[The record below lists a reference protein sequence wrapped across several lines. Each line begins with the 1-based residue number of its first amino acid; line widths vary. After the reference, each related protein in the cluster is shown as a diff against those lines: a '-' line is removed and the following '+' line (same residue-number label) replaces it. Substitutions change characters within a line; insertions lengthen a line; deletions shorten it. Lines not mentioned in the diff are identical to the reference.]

1 MEPTLRS
8 AQVLKQEAEDL
19 GFEGKEILD
28 YVKDQQKLDREERA
42 EWRKIRMAELQGEDK
57 KRADEIRI
65 AQIGAEAEEKK
76 RADEIR
82 FAQIEAAK
90 EQAKIEAEKELALK
104 ELELKA
110 QQSQAG
116 ASLAATPPP
125 RNKDAKSPKLPSFID
140 EKDELDSYL
149 LRFERYAENASWEKD
164 TWAIKL
170 SALLTGRAMDV
181 YTRMSDADASDYDKL
196 KKALLTR
203 YNYTEDG
210 YRKRFRE
217 ATPETEETPDQFIIR
232 LKNYLAKWL
241 ELSGSSPQNFDAL
254 VDLILK
260 EQFINACSED
270 LAMYLLERGPKDLV
284 ELTTWAQKYLKAHK
298 EQLGKSKA
306 TVQPRRVDQKKTT
319 QSKPDSSQG
328 RQRKLQCY
336 SCRGFGHRQSKCGT
350 KISPG
355 KDQKGS
361 STPVSQSRKKKT
373 RAMVAQLDEDGEKAF
388 TCVEVEGTRS
398 RRNSK
403 KSGTEG
409 STNSDRAV
417 YSAVCRAQS
426 NDGQT
431 YVGVGKLN
439 GRPVKVLRDTGCTG
453 MIVDRALVPDVMV
466 IPGSSGSLQMVD
478 HTLIDVSLANVYLDS
493 PYYKGHCRVMCV
505 SSPVYPV
512 IIGNVR
518 GARRMLPDPDWKA
531 EDQPGVRARTSGG
544 NKDKDN
550 DDNQGG
556 DIPAW
561 MFRRSN
567 QKTEKSAPKERDSK
581 KKPAQPKENND
592 RARRNVKDKEG
603 ATEEKCVA
611 GPVVTR
617 AQAKKSDKVHPLK
630 VKEAMSSVDKSTIEN
645 LQKKDSTLKKCFDRI
660 GKPIIRENYVGEFYK
675 KNGLLYRKHQ
685 ETKTGRSFNQLV
697 VPKELRRQ
705 VMSVNHESAFSGHLG
720 AKKTEVRILP
730 NFFWPGL
737 RQDVIRFCR
746 SCDVCQRTVKRG
758 SVRKVPLGSMPLID
772 TPFKRVAVDI
782 VGPIAPPSE
791 AGHRYILTLIDYAT
805 RYPEAVPLKKITT
818 EAVAEALLD
827 IYSRVG
833 IPEEVLPDQG
843 TQFMSECMQEVSRL
857 LSIKGLTS
865 TPYHPICNGLV
876 ERWNGTLKSMIKRLC
891 QDQPK
896 QWHRLINPVLF
907 AYREVPQESAGFSP
921 FQLLYGRSVRGPG
934 TILKELWTKEVNIPE
949 VKSSYEYVTELRER
963 LEDSLKLAQE
973 ELEKSQKRYKRHYD
987 RKAKPRRLE
996 VGDRVLILLPTDSNK
1011 LLMQWRGPYTVES
1024 RVGAND
1030 YRVKMGSKTKT
1041 YHINMLKKYISREP
1055 EGNVVT
1061 VDDTDGATV
1070 AVAGVIH
1077 QDVDPE
1083 LGEVPDLEGYHQR
1096 EGVRDVKLGDE
1107 LPEDQRRVLKD
1118 LVRRYPDVFT
1128 DMPGETDVIQH
1139 QIRLSDDTP
1148 IRCKP
1153 YPLPYAMREELRN
1166 EVDTMLEM
1174 GVVRPSTSPYASPI
1188 VMVKKKDG
1196 SNRVCI
1202 DFRKLNKITEVDP
1215 EPMTTA
1221 EDLFR
1226 RLSGKKYL
1234 SKIDLTKGYWQI
1246 PVAPEDVHKT
1256 AFVTPDGQY
1265 EFTRM
1270 PFGMVNSGATL
1281 VRGLRKILE
1290 GMPGVGSYIDD
1301 IVIYSDSWE
1310 DHIKTLKE
1318 LFSRLRKARI
1328 TARPTKCLLGAS
1340 RMEFLGHQ
1348 VGGDIITPSRDNLE
1362 KVRNTPR
1369 PTTKKQVRSFLGLV
1383 GYYRD
1388 HIPAFAEISAPLTD
1402 LLKKGKAEHI
1412 QWSEA
1417 QERAYSLL
1425 KEYLLQEPVLKLPDL
1440 SKPFVLRTD
1449 ASGVGVA
1456 AVLLQE
1462 NDGKL
1467 YPVGYASKKL
1477 NLTEARYPIIEKE
1490 CLAVV
1495 WGIKRFKLYL
1505 AGRRFTLQ
1513 TDHKPLKYLKDASYQ
1528 NDRVFRWAVAV
1539 QEYSFRV
1546 EDIPGRENI
1555 GADFLSRTG
1564 YSC

>member
-1 MEPTLRS
+1 MQPTLRT

-28 YVKDQQKLDREERA
+28 YVKDQQKLDREERT
-42 EWRKIRMAELQGEDK
+42 EWRKIRMTELQGEEK

-65 AQIGAEAEEKK
+65 AQIEAEAEEKKRADELQAEREK

-82 FAQIEAAK
+82 FAQIEA
-90 EQAKIEAEKELALK
+90 EKELKIK
-104 ELELKA
+104 EMELQA
-110 QQSQAG
+110 QQAQAQVTAS

-125 RNKDAKSPKLPSFID
+125 RNKDAKSPKLPNFID

-149 LRFERYAENASWEKD
+149 LRYERYAENASWEKD

-170 SALLTGRAMDV
+170 SALLTGRAMEV

-217 ATPETEETPDQFIIR
+217 VTPETEETPDQFVIR

-254 VDLILK
+254 VDLIVK

-284 ELTTWAQKYLKAHK
+284 ELTTWAQKYLIAHK

-306 TVQPRRVDQKKTT
+306 AVQPRRLDQKKTT

-328 RQRKLQCY
+328 RQRSLQCY
-336 SCRGFGHRQSKCGT
+336 RCRGFGHRQSECGT

-355 KDQKGS
+355 KEQKGS
-361 STPVSQSRKKKT
+361 STPVSQSSQKKT
-373 RAMVAQLDEDGEKAF
+373 RAMVAQLDEGGEKAL
-388 TCVEVEGTRS
+388 TCVEVKGTGS

-417 YSAVCRAQS
+417 YSAVCHAQS

-453 MIVDRALVPDVMV
+453 MIVDRALVPDVLV

-478 HTLIDVSLANVYLDS
+478 HTLIDVPLANVYLDS
-493 PYYKGHCRVMCV
+493 PYYKGHCSLMCV

-518 GARRMLPDPDWKA
+518 GARRKLPDPDWKA

-567 QKTEKSAPKERDSK
+567 QKIEKSAPKERDSK
-581 KKPAQPKENND
+581 KKPAQPKEND
-592 RARRNVKDKEG
+592 DCVRRNVKVKEG

-617 AQAKKSDKVHPLK
+617 AQAKKSDKVHTLK

-645 LQKKDSTLKKCFDRI
+645 LQKKDSTIKKCFDRI

-758 SVRKVPLGSMPLID
+758 SVKKVPLGSMPLIN

-782 VGPIAPPSE
+782 VRPIAPPSE
-791 AGHRYILTLIDYAT
+791 AGHRYILTLVDYAT
-805 RYPEAVPLKKITT
+805 RYLEAVPLKKITT

-833 IPEEVLPDQG
+833 IPEEVLTDQG

-907 AYREVPQESAGFSP
+907 AYREVPQDSTGFSP

-1011 LLMQWRGPYTVES
+1011 LLRQWRGPYTVES

-1041 YHINMLKKYISREP
+1041 YHVNMLKKYIFREP
-1055 EGNVVT
+1055 EGNVVP

-1070 AVAGVIH
+1070 AAAGVIH

-1096 EGVRDVKLGDE
+1096 EGFRDVKLGDE
-1107 LPEDQRRVLKD
+1107 LPEDQQCVLKD

-1139 QIRLSDDTP
+1139 QIRLTDDTP

-1196 SNRVCI
+1196 SNRVCV

-1234 SKIDLTKGYWQI
+1234 SKTDLTKGYWQI
-1246 PVAPEDVHKT
+1246 PVAPEDMHKT

-1281 VRGLRKILE
+1281 VRGLRKILD
-1290 GMPGVGSYIDD
+1290 GMPGVGSYVDD

-1318 LFSRLRKARI
+1318 LFGRLRKARI
-1328 TARPTKCLLGAS
+1328 TARPTKSLLGAS

-1348 VGGDIITPSRDNLE
+1348 VGGDVITPSRDNLE
-1362 KVRNTPR
+1362 KVRNTAR

-1388 HIPAFAEISAPLTD
+1388 QPH
-1402 LLKKGKAEHI
+1402 
-1412 QWSEA
+1412 
-1417 QERAYSLL
+1417 
-1425 KEYLLQEPVLKLPDL
+1425 
-1440 SKPFVLRTD
+1440 
-1449 ASGVGVA
+1449 
-1456 AVLLQE
+1456 
-1462 NDGKL
+1462 
-1467 YPVGYASKKL
+1467 
-1477 NLTEARYPIIEKE
+1477 
-1490 CLAVV
+1490 
-1495 WGIKRFKLYL
+1495 
-1505 AGRRFTLQ
+1505 
-1513 TDHKPLKYLKDASYQ
+1513 
-1528 NDRVFRWAVAV
+1528 
-1539 QEYSFRV
+1539 
-1546 EDIPGRENI
+1546 
-1555 GADFLSRTG
+1555 
-1564 YSC
+1564 

>member
-1 MEPTLRS
+1 
-8 AQVLKQEAEDL
+8 
-19 GFEGKEILD
+19 
-28 YVKDQQKLDREERA
+28 
-42 EWRKIRMAELQGEDK
+42 
-57 KRADEIRI
+57 
-65 AQIGAEAEEKK
+65 
-76 RADEIR
+76 
-82 FAQIEAAK
+82 
-90 EQAKIEAEKELALK
+90 
-104 ELELKA
+104 
-110 QQSQAG
+110 
-116 ASLAATPPP
+116 
-125 RNKDAKSPKLPSFID
+125 
-140 EKDELDSYL
+140 
-149 LRFERYAENASWEKD
+149 
-164 TWAIKL
+164 
-170 SALLTGRAMDV
+170 
-181 YTRMSDADASDYDKL
+181 
-196 KKALLTR
+196 
-203 YNYTEDG
+203 
-210 YRKRFRE
+210 
-217 ATPETEETPDQFIIR
+217 
-232 LKNYLAKWL
+232 
-241 ELSGSSPQNFDAL
+241 
-254 VDLILK
+254 
-260 EQFINACSED
+260 
-270 LAMYLLERGPKDLV
+270 
-284 ELTTWAQKYLKAHK
+284 
-298 EQLGKSKA
+298 
-306 TVQPRRVDQKKTT
+306 
-319 QSKPDSSQG
+319 
-328 RQRKLQCY
+328 
-336 SCRGFGHRQSKCGT
+336 
-350 KISPG
+350 
-355 KDQKGS
+355 
-361 STPVSQSRKKKT
+361 
-373 RAMVAQLDEDGEKAF
+373 
-388 TCVEVEGTRS
+388 
-398 RRNSK
+398 
-403 KSGTEG
+403 
-409 STNSDRAV
+409 
-417 YSAVCRAQS
+417 
-426 NDGQT
+426 
-431 YVGVGKLN
+431 
-439 GRPVKVLRDTGCTG
+439 
-453 MIVDRALVPDVMV
+453 
-466 IPGSSGSLQMVD
+466 
-478 HTLIDVSLANVYLDS
+478 
-493 PYYKGHCRVMCV
+493 
-505 SSPVYPV
+505 
-512 IIGNVR
+512 
-518 GARRMLPDPDWKA
+518 MLPDPDWKV

-581 KKPAQPKENND
+581 KKTAQPKENDD
-592 RARRNVKDKEG
+592 RARRYVKVKEG

-697 VPKELRRQ
+697 VTKELRRQ

-737 RQDVIRFCR
+737 RQDIIRFCH

-758 SVRKVPLGSMPLID
+758 SVKKVPLGSMPLID

-791 AGHRYILTLIDYAT
+791 AGHRYILTLVDYAT
-805 RYPEAVPLKKITT
+805 RYPEAFPLKKITT

-833 IPEEVLPDQG
+833 IPEEVLTDQG
-843 TQFMSECMQEVSRL
+843 TQFMSKCMQEVSRL

-876 ERWNGTLKSMIKRLC
+876 ERWNGTLKSMLKRLC

-907 AYREVPQESAGFSP
+907 AYREVPQESTGFSP
-921 FQLLYGRSVRGPG
+921 FQLLYGRSVRGPR
-934 TILKELWTKEVNIPE
+934 ILKELWTKEVNIPE

-963 LEDSLKLAQE
+963 LEDSLKLAHE

-987 RKAKPRRLE
+987 QKAKPRRLE

-1041 YHINMLKKYISREP
+1041 YHVNMLKKYISREP
-1055 EGNVVT
+1055 EGDVVP

-1083 LGEVPDLEGYHQR
+1083 LGEVPDLEGYRQR

-1153 YPLPYAMREELRN
+1153 YPLPYAMREELRS

-1196 SNRVCI
+1196 SNRVCV

-1215 EPMTTA
+1215 EPMMTA

-1281 VRGLRKILE
+1281 VRGLRKILD

-1310 DHIKTLKE
+1310 DHIRTLKE
-1318 LFSRLRKARI
+1318 LFGRLRKARI
-1328 TARPTKCLLGAS
+1328 TARPTKCLRGAS

-1348 VGGDIITPSRDNLE
+1348 VGGDVITPSRDNLE

-1388 HIPAFAEISAPLTD
+1388 HIPA
-1402 LLKKGKAEHI
+1402 
-1412 QWSEA
+1412 
-1417 QERAYSLL
+1417 
-1425 KEYLLQEPVLKLPDL
+1425 
-1440 SKPFVLRTD
+1440 
-1449 ASGVGVA
+1449 
-1456 AVLLQE
+1456 
-1462 NDGKL
+1462 
-1467 YPVGYASKKL
+1467 
-1477 NLTEARYPIIEKE
+1477 
-1490 CLAVV
+1490 
-1495 WGIKRFKLYL
+1495 
-1505 AGRRFTLQ
+1505 
-1513 TDHKPLKYLKDASYQ
+1513 
-1528 NDRVFRWAVAV
+1528 
-1539 QEYSFRV
+1539 
-1546 EDIPGRENI
+1546 
-1555 GADFLSRTG
+1555 
-1564 YSC
+1564 

>member
-1 MEPTLRS
+1 
-8 AQVLKQEAEDL
+8 
-19 GFEGKEILD
+19 
-28 YVKDQQKLDREERA
+28 
-42 EWRKIRMAELQGEDK
+42 
-57 KRADEIRI
+57 
-65 AQIGAEAEEKK
+65 
-76 RADEIR
+76 
-82 FAQIEAAK
+82 
-90 EQAKIEAEKELALK
+90 
-104 ELELKA
+104 
-110 QQSQAG
+110 
-116 ASLAATPPP
+116 
-125 RNKDAKSPKLPSFID
+125 
-140 EKDELDSYL
+140 
-149 LRFERYAENASWEKD
+149 
-164 TWAIKL
+164 
-170 SALLTGRAMDV
+170 
-181 YTRMSDADASDYDKL
+181 
-196 KKALLTR
+196 
-203 YNYTEDG
+203 
-210 YRKRFRE
+210 
-217 ATPETEETPDQFIIR
+217 
-232 LKNYLAKWL
+232 
-241 ELSGSSPQNFDAL
+241 
-254 VDLILK
+254 
-260 EQFINACSED
+260 
-270 LAMYLLERGPKDLV
+270 
-284 ELTTWAQKYLKAHK
+284 
-298 EQLGKSKA
+298 
-306 TVQPRRVDQKKTT
+306 
-319 QSKPDSSQG
+319 
-328 RQRKLQCY
+328 
-336 SCRGFGHRQSKCGT
+336 
-350 KISPG
+350 
-355 KDQKGS
+355 
-361 STPVSQSRKKKT
+361 
-373 RAMVAQLDEDGEKAF
+373 
-388 TCVEVEGTRS
+388 
-398 RRNSK
+398 
-403 KSGTEG
+403 
-409 STNSDRAV
+409 
-417 YSAVCRAQS
+417 
-426 NDGQT
+426 
-431 YVGVGKLN
+431 
-439 GRPVKVLRDTGCTG
+439 
-453 MIVDRALVPDVMV
+453 MIVDRALVPEVMV

-478 HTLIDVSLANVYLDS
+478 HTLNDVPLGNVYLDS

-544 NKDKDN
+544 NKGKDN

-581 KKPAQPKENND
+581 KKPAQPKENDD
-592 RARRNVKDKEG
+592 RARRNVKVKEG

-791 AGHRYILTLIDYAT
+791 AGHRYILTLVDYAT

-818 EAVAEALLD
+818 EAVAEALFD

-833 IPEEVLPDQG
+833 IPEEVLTDQG

-907 AYREVPQESAGFSP
+907 AYREVPQESTGFSP

-1041 YHINMLKKYISREP
+1041 YHVNMLKKYISREP
-1055 EGNVVT
+1055 EGNVVP

-1083 LGEVPDLEGYHQR
+1083 LGEVPDLEGYRQK

-1118 LVRRYPDVFT
+1118 LVRRYPDVFI

-1139 QIRLSDDTP
+1139 QIRLTDDTP

-1196 SNRVCI
+1196 SNRVCV

-1281 VRGLRKILE
+1281 VRGLRKILD
-1290 GMPGVGSYIDD
+1290 GMPGVGSYVDD

-1318 LFSRLRKARI
+1318 LFGRLRKARI

-1340 RMEFLGHQ
+1340 RMEFPSHQ

-1440 SKPFVLRTD
+1440 SKPFVLRTN

-1456 AVLLQE
+1456 VAQLLCYFRKMMGSYIQWAT
-1462 NDGKL
+1462 
-1467 YPVGYASKKL
+1467 PVRS
-1477 NLTEARYPIIEKE
+1477 
-1490 CLAVV
+1490 
-1495 WGIKRFKLYL
+1495 
-1505 AGRRFTLQ
+1505 
-1513 TDHKPLKYLKDASYQ
+1513 
-1528 NDRVFRWAVAV
+1528 
-1539 QEYSFRV
+1539 
-1546 EDIPGRENI
+1546 
-1555 GADFLSRTG
+1555 
-1564 YSC
+1564 

>member
-1 MEPTLRS
+1 
-8 AQVLKQEAEDL
+8 
-19 GFEGKEILD
+19 
-28 YVKDQQKLDREERA
+28 
-42 EWRKIRMAELQGEDK
+42 
-57 KRADEIRI
+57 
-65 AQIGAEAEEKK
+65 
-76 RADEIR
+76 
-82 FAQIEAAK
+82 
-90 EQAKIEAEKELALK
+90 
-104 ELELKA
+104 
-110 QQSQAG
+110 
-116 ASLAATPPP
+116 
-125 RNKDAKSPKLPSFID
+125 
-140 EKDELDSYL
+140 
-149 LRFERYAENASWEKD
+149 
-164 TWAIKL
+164 
-170 SALLTGRAMDV
+170 
-181 YTRMSDADASDYDKL
+181 MSDADASDYDKL

-217 ATPETEETPDQFIIR
+217 ATPETVETPDQFVIR

-254 VDLILK
+254 VDLIVK

-284 ELTTWAQKYLKAHK
+284 ELKTWAQKYLIAHK
-298 EQLGKSKA
+298 EQLGKNKA

-328 RQRKLQCY
+328 RQRSLQCY
-336 SCRGFGHRQSKCGT
+336 CCRGFGHRQSECGT

-361 STPVSQSRKKKT
+361 STPVSQSSQKKT

-388 TCVEVEGTRS
+388 TCVEVGGTRS

-439 GRPVKVLRDTGCTG
+439 GQPVKVLRDTGCTG
-453 MIVDRALVPDVMV
+453 MIVDRALVPDVLV

-478 HTLIDVSLANVYLDS
+478 HTLIDVPLANVYLDS

-512 IIGNVR
+512 IIGNVL

-531 EDQPGVRARTSGG
+531 ENQPGVRARTSGG

-581 KKPAQPKENND
+581 MKPAQPKENDD
-592 RARRNVKDKEG
+592 RARRNMKVKEG

-737 RQDVIRFCR
+737 RQDVIRFCC
-746 SCDVCQRTVKRG
+746 SCDVCQRTVKKG
-758 SVRKVPLGSMPLID
+758 SVKKVPLGSMPLID

-791 AGHRYILTLIDYAT
+791 AGHRYILTLVDYAT

-833 IPEEVLPDQG
+833 IPEEVLTDQG

-857 LSIKGLTS
+857 FSIKGLTS
-865 TPYHPICNGLV
+865 TPYHPICKGLV
-876 ERWNGTLKSMIKRLC
+876 ERSNGTLKSMLKRLC

-907 AYREVPQESAGFSP
+907 PYREVPQESTGFSP

-1041 YHINMLKKYISREP
+1041 YHVNMLKKYISREP
-1055 EGNVVT
+1055 EGNVVP
-1061 VDDTDGATV
+1061 VDDTDGTTV

-1083 LGEVPDLEGYHQR
+1083 LGEVPDLEGYRQR

-1139 QIRLSDDTP
+1139 QIRLTDDTP

-1188 VMVKKKDG
+1188 VMVKMKDG
-1196 SNRVCI
+1196 SNRVYV

-1290 GMPGVGSYIDD
+1290 GMPGVGSYVDD

-1318 LFSRLRKARI
+1318 LFGRLRKARI

-1348 VGGDIITPSRDNLE
+1348 VRGDVITPSRDNLE

-1417 QERAYSLL
+1417 QERSYSLL

-1528 NDRVFRWAVAV
+1528 NDRVFWWAVAV

-1546 EDIPGRENI
+1546 EDIQGRENI

>member
-8 AQVLKQEAEDL
+8 AQVLKQEAGDL
-19 GFEGKEILD
+19 GYEGKEIME
-28 YVKDQQKLDREERA
+28 YVKEQQKFDREERA
-42 EWRKIRMAELQGEDK
+42 AWRNIRMTELQT
-57 KRADEIRI
+57 
-65 AQIGAEAEEKK
+65 EAEEKK
-76 RADEIR
+76 RADEIKV
-82 FAQIEAAK
+82 QM
-90 EQAKIEAEKELALK
+90 AKIEAEKELTLR
-104 ELELKA
+104 EMELKA
-110 QQSQAG
+110 QDQAS

-181 YTRMSDADASDYDKL
+181 YNRMSDADASDYDKL

-217 ATPETEETPDQFIIR
+217 ATPETEETPDQFVIR

-254 VDLILK
+254 VDLIVK

-284 ELTTWAQKYLKAHK
+284 ELTTWAQKYLIAHK

-328 RQRKLQCY
+328 RQRLMQCY
-336 SCRGFGHRQSKCGT
+336 RCRGFGHRQSECGT

-361 STPVSQSRKKKT
+361 STPVSQSSQKKT
-373 RAMVAQLDEDGEKAF
+373 RAMVVQLDEDGEKAF

-398 RRNSK
+398 RSNSK

-453 MIVDRALVPDVMV
+453 MIVDRALVPEVMV

-478 HTLIDVSLANVYLDS
+478 HTLIDVPLANVYLDS

-544 NKDKDN
+544 NKEKDN

-567 QKTEKSAPKERDSK
+567 QKTE
-581 KKPAQPKENND
+581 
-592 RARRNVKDKEG
+592 
-603 ATEEKCVA
+603 
-611 GPVVTR
+611 
-617 AQAKKSDKVHPLK
+617 KSDKVHPLK

-675 KNGLLYRKHQ
+675 KNGLLYQKHQ

-746 SCDVCQRTVKRG
+746 SCDVCQRTIKRG

-791 AGHRYILTLIDYAT
+791 AGHRYILTLVDYAT
-805 RYPEAVPLKKITT
+805 RYLEAVPLKKITT

-827 IYSRVG
+827 IYGRVG
-833 IPEEVLPDQG
+833 IPEEVLTDQG

-876 ERWNGTLKSMIKRLC
+876 ERWNGTLKSMLKRLC

-907 AYREVPQESAGFSP
+907 AYREVPQESTGFSP

-987 RKAKPRRLE
+987 RKAKPRRLA

-1041 YHINMLKKYISREP
+1041 YHVNMLKKYISREP
-1055 EGNVVT
+1055 EGNVVP

-1083 LGEVPDLEGYHQR
+1083 LGEVPDLEGYRQR

-1139 QIRLSDDTP
+1139 QIRLTDDTP

-1188 VMVKKKDG
+1188 IMVKKKDG
-1196 SNRVCI
+1196 SNRVCV
-1202 DFRKLNKITEVDP
+1202 DF
-1215 EPMTTA
+1215 
-1221 EDLFR
+1221 
-1226 RLSGKKYL
+1226 
-1234 SKIDLTKGYWQI
+1234 
-1246 PVAPEDVHKT
+1246 
-1256 AFVTPDGQY
+1256 
-1265 EFTRM
+1265 
-1270 PFGMVNSGATL
+1270 
-1281 VRGLRKILE
+1281 
-1290 GMPGVGSYIDD
+1290 
-1301 IVIYSDSWE
+1301 
-1310 DHIKTLKE
+1310 
-1318 LFSRLRKARI
+1318 
-1328 TARPTKCLLGAS
+1328 
-1340 RMEFLGHQ
+1340 
-1348 VGGDIITPSRDNLE
+1348 
-1362 KVRNTPR
+1362 
-1369 PTTKKQVRSFLGLV
+1369 
-1383 GYYRD
+1383 
-1388 HIPAFAEISAPLTD
+1388 
-1402 LLKKGKAEHI
+1402 
-1412 QWSEA
+1412 
-1417 QERAYSLL
+1417 
-1425 KEYLLQEPVLKLPDL
+1425 
-1440 SKPFVLRTD
+1440 
-1449 ASGVGVA
+1449 
-1456 AVLLQE
+1456 
-1462 NDGKL
+1462 
-1467 YPVGYASKKL
+1467 
-1477 NLTEARYPIIEKE
+1477 
-1490 CLAVV
+1490 
-1495 WGIKRFKLYL
+1495 
-1505 AGRRFTLQ
+1505 
-1513 TDHKPLKYLKDASYQ
+1513 
-1528 NDRVFRWAVAV
+1528 
-1539 QEYSFRV
+1539 
-1546 EDIPGRENI
+1546 
-1555 GADFLSRTG
+1555 
-1564 YSC
+1564 

>member
-1 MEPTLRS
+1 
-8 AQVLKQEAEDL
+8 
-19 GFEGKEILD
+19 
-28 YVKDQQKLDREERA
+28 
-42 EWRKIRMAELQGEDK
+42 
-57 KRADEIRI
+57 
-65 AQIGAEAEEKK
+65 
-76 RADEIR
+76 
-82 FAQIEAAK
+82 
-90 EQAKIEAEKELALK
+90 
-104 ELELKA
+104 
-110 QQSQAG
+110 
-116 ASLAATPPP
+116 
-125 RNKDAKSPKLPSFID
+125 
-140 EKDELDSYL
+140 
-149 LRFERYAENASWEKD
+149 
-164 TWAIKL
+164 
-170 SALLTGRAMDV
+170 
-181 YTRMSDADASDYDKL
+181 
-196 KKALLTR
+196 
-203 YNYTEDG
+203 
-210 YRKRFRE
+210 
-217 ATPETEETPDQFIIR
+217 
-232 LKNYLAKWL
+232 
-241 ELSGSSPQNFDAL
+241 
-254 VDLILK
+254 
-260 EQFINACSED
+260 
-270 LAMYLLERGPKDLV
+270 
-284 ELTTWAQKYLKAHK
+284 
-298 EQLGKSKA
+298 
-306 TVQPRRVDQKKTT
+306 
-319 QSKPDSSQG
+319 
-328 RQRKLQCY
+328 
-336 SCRGFGHRQSKCGT
+336 
-350 KISPG
+350 
-355 KDQKGS
+355 
-361 STPVSQSRKKKT
+361 
-373 RAMVAQLDEDGEKAF
+373 
-388 TCVEVEGTRS
+388 
-398 RRNSK
+398 
-403 KSGTEG
+403 
-409 STNSDRAV
+409 
-417 YSAVCRAQS
+417 
-426 NDGQT
+426 
-431 YVGVGKLN
+431 
-439 GRPVKVLRDTGCTG
+439 
-453 MIVDRALVPDVMV
+453 
-466 IPGSSGSLQMVD
+466 
-478 HTLIDVSLANVYLDS
+478 
-493 PYYKGHCRVMCV
+493 MCV

-544 NKDKDN
+544 DKDKDN

-581 KKPAQPKENND
+581 KKPAQPKEIDD
-592 RARRNVKDKEG
+592 RARRNVKVKEG

-697 VPKELRRQ
+697 VPKELKRQ

-758 SVRKVPLGSMPLID
+758 SVKKVPLGSMPLID

-791 AGHRYILTLIDYAT
+791 AGHRYILTLVDYAT

-818 EAVAEALLD
+818 EAVAEVLLD

-833 IPEEVLPDQG
+833 IPEEVLTDQG

-876 ERWNGTLKSMIKRLC
+876 ERWNGTLKSMLKRLC

-907 AYREVPQESAGFSP
+907 AYREVPQESTGFSP

-996 VGDRVLILLPTDSNK
+996 VEDRVLILLPTDSNK

-1041 YHINMLKKYISREP
+1041 YHVNMLKKYISREP
-1055 EGNVVT
+1055 EGNVVP
-1061 VDDTDGATV
+1061 VDSTDGATI

-1083 LGEVPDLEGYHQR
+1083 LGEVPDLEGYRQR
-1096 EGVRDVKLGDE
+1096 EGVRDVKLGEE

-1139 QIRLSDDTP
+1139 QIRLTDDTP

-1196 SNRVCI
+1196 SNRVCV

-1412 QWSEA
+1412 QWREA

-1425 KEYLLQEPVLKLPDL
+1425 KEYLLQEPVLKLPNL
-1440 SKPFVLRTD
+1440 SKRFRSWCGGCATSGKRREAISSGLR
-1449 ASGVGVA
+1449 
-1456 AVLLQE
+1456 Q
-1462 NDGKL
+1462 
-1467 YPVGYASKKL
+1467 
-1477 NLTEARYPIIEKE
+1477 
-1490 CLAVV
+1490 
-1495 WGIKRFKLYL
+1495 
-1505 AGRRFTLQ
+1505 
-1513 TDHKPLKYLKDASYQ
+1513 
-1528 NDRVFRWAVAV
+1528 
-1539 QEYSFRV
+1539 
-1546 EDIPGRENI
+1546 
-1555 GADFLSRTG
+1555 
-1564 YSC
+1564 